1 MAYGM
6 NSSMGYTAAGIR
18 DTENDCRNQR
28 VPDQSVTRL
37 SKFRGAFLQMSSVHS
52 RPWRKAAETLFQHV
66 TCPYLMFFR
75 LSNVSSMSAS
85 TPPCLE
91 SSTLGGLDTLRLRSL
106 DASTHGSFATPRGFA
121 ALRLR
126 RECAFTRMPVQCS
139 LTHSLSSYKLPQKFF
154 GDGAIHIPYP
164 SHL

>member
-1 MAYGM
+1 MFSHCFIEMVVVPVRGF
-6 NSSMGYTAAGIR
+6 AA
-18 DTENDCRNQR
+18 
-28 VPDQSVTRL
+28 L
-37 SKFRGAFLQMSSVHS
+37 SFGLCILSDRSLVGKQCMSSVHS